1 MDGTRP
7 RRTPCGGGVSSLRC
21 LLRCSDAAGWIE
33 WKGSVVVVTR
43 KVFRQKMLQAAI
55 LAKIDREHLRVD
67 TDRVRESLQTV
78 RRHVS
83 RDRLMLSYL
92 AWWERIVDGNDIEE
106 LRAVVA
112 RDDETGND
120 MRNLS
125 PLGVLLTEDER
136 RQFLEA
142 FWAQWSLQ

>member
-1 MDGTRP
+1 MQQGR
-7 RRTPCGGGVSSLRC
+7 
-21 LLRCSDAAGWIE
+21 IE
-33 WKGSVVVVTR
+33 WKGPVVVVTR

-55 LAKIDREHLRVD
+55 LAKIDREHLRID

-78 RRHVS
+78 RRNVS

-92 AWWERIVDGNDIEE
+92 VWWERIVDGNDIEE

-125 PLGVLLTEDER
+125 PLYVLFTEDER